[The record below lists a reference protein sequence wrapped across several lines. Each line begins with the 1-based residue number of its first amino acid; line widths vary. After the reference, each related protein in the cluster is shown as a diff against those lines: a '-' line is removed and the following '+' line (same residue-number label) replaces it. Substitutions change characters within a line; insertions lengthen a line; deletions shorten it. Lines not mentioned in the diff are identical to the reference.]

1 MKRVARSSTSAEA
14 QMCANALDF
23 HEFSKLGW
31 IDLQEPTK
39 VDLRVADEYLRT
51 FESGLIVDARNI
63 YDGLSRVESS
73 GLQMEEKRTAIGLLA
88 IKERLHQAAVDLKW
102 VDGEQEH
109 ADGLTKSGCHEP
121 LLKALYQSTRISC
134 LLERKGLRD
143 TNFVLMNIGCTVYGQ
158 WTQEQHKIVTDAEM
172 KAEKSHLALGQCILR
187 TNREVY
193 LWHRLSQAQQTRPS
207 VGSAAHRSVQKRASI
222 GGAPACLSPG

>member
-1 MKRVARSSTSAEA
+1 M
-14 QMCANALDF
+14 
-23 HEFSKLGW
+23 
-31 IDLQEPTK
+31 
-39 VDLRVADEYLRT
+39 DLRVADEYLRT

-143 TNFVLMNIGCTVYGQ
+143 TNFVLMNIGCTVYGRG
-158 WTQEQHKIVTDAEM
+158 HKSNI
-172 KAEKSHLALGQCILR
+172 KL
-187 TNREVY
+187 
-193 LWHRLSQAQQTRPS
+193 
-207 VGSAAHRSVQKRASI
+207 
-222 GGAPACLSPG
+222 